1 MQARNRIK
9 SKRQLRVGWNTQ
21 DITPDKPVNI
31 MGQFHVR
38 ISQSINDPITVTA
51 LAIDNRPT
59 GDRAIMVSCDHSW
72 LSDRVVKE
80 IRAKIG
86 AALPG
91 FDLNAVIMNATHTHN
106 APSLEYFWY
115 PQLGPE
121 IMTPDAY
128 REFFCE
134 QAAKA
139 AVNAWKDRKPAG
151 LSWAFGNA
159 TVGHNRRLTYLDGTA
174 EMYGQSDR
182 EDFAGPEGAEDPAV
196 DMIFTWDQHRK
207 LTGVVVNLACPS
219 QTSEGAY
226 CITADFWHEARTE
239 IRKRLGKN
247 VFVLPL
253 CGAAGDQSP
262 HVLLHRRVEPAM
274 RKRSGLTLR
283 QQIGNRIATAVASAY
298 PVARKDI
305 RTDLPFRHT
314 GAVLRLSRRVVT
326 KEEYTQARRK
336 YKKLADDRSLQGRP
350 AADKAASTRISKM
363 FYEKYVMDRY
373 EHGNAKKWEPAEVHV
388 CRIGDVALATNPCEL
403 FLDYG
408 LRIKER
414 SPAEQT
420 LVVELTGPFRYYLPT
435 RRAVAGGSYS
445 AVIHDNRIGP
455 EGGQELVN
463 KTLKMIRNLF

>member
-1 MQARNRIK
+1 
-9 SKRQLRVGWNTQ
+9 
-21 DITPDKPVNI
+21 
-31 MGQFHVR
+31 
-38 ISQSINDPITVTA
+38 
-51 LAIDNRPT
+51 
-59 GDRAIMVSCDHSW
+59 
-72 LSDRVVKE
+72 
-80 IRAKIG
+80 
-86 AALPG
+86 
-91 FDLNAVIMNATHTHN
+91 
-106 APSLEYFWY
+106 
-115 PQLGPE
+115 
-121 IMTPDAY
+121 
-128 REFFCE
+128 
-134 QAAKA
+134 
-139 AVNAWKDRKPAG
+139 
-151 LSWAFGNA
+151 
-159 TVGHNRRLTYLDGTA
+159 
-174 EMYGQSDR
+174 
-182 EDFAGPEGAEDPAV
+182 
-196 DMIFTWDQHRK
+196 MIFTWDQRRK

-226 CITADFWHEARTE
+226 CVTADFWHEARTE

-283 QQIGNRIATAVASAY
+283 QQIGNRIATAVASAF

-314 GAVLRLSRRVVT
+314 GTVLRLSRRAVT
-326 KEEYTQARRK
+326 KEEYRQALGK
-336 YKKLADDRSLQGRP
+336 YKKLADDRSLEGRP
-350 AADKAASTRISKM
+350 AADKAASARVSMM

-373 EHGNAKKWEPAEVHV
+373 EHGNAKKREAAEVHV

-435 RRAVAGGSYS
+435 ERAVAGGSYS

-455 EGGQELVN
+455 KGGQELVN
-463 KTLKMIRNLF
+463 KTLKMIRKIWER